1 MVLKSY
7 SRIVIADLDGT
18 LGDYGHRVRLWKER
32 KYHEFNRAGKD
43 DKPIQ
48 PIVDILSCLPRDTAV
63 VVLTARSDDNREM
76 TIKWLMDNDIRFD
89 VLLMREDGDMRSD
102 VKIKQELFEK
112 WIDED
117 KVWFVLEDRN
127 ICVDMWRGLGL
138 TCLQVAP
145 GDF

>member
-1 MVLKSY
+1 
-7 SRIVIADLDGT
+7 
-18 LGDYGHRVRLWKER
+18 
-32 KYHEFNRAGKD
+32 
-43 DKPIQ
+43 
-48 PIVDILSCLPRDTAV
+48 

-102 VKIKQELFEK
+102 AKIKQELFEK